1 MIIDN
6 NTMVSTLQDDLR
18 NAATYL
24 SENSIDL
31 GVAKGV
37 KGGDLPYFFVRVD
50 TAFAAG
56 TSINTQ
62 LICADDA
69 ALTSNVT
76 VLAQSGAIV
85 TASLTVD
92 KIIWSGKLP
101 DNIPKRY
108 LGFQYVVAGNMNAG
122 TIDAGFTERVPT
134 GAF

>member
-1 MIIDN
+1 MYIDN
-6 NTMVSTLQDDLR
+6 ATMVSTLQADLR

-31 GVAKGV
+31 GATKGI
-37 KGGDLPYFFVRVD
+37 KGPRLPYFFARVD

-69 ALTSNVT
+69 ALTSNVV
-76 VLAQSGAIV
+76 VLAESGVIA
-85 TASLTVD
+85 TNALTVD

-122 TIDAGFTERVPT
+122 TMDAGLTDQVPI